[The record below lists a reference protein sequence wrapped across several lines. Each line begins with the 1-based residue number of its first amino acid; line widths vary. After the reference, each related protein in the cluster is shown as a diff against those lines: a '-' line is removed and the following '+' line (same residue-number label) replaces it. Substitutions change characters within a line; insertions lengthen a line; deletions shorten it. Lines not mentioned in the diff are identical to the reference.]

1 MTQWVMVP
9 VPPTQKISNIMING
23 MIISFYKLKSI
34 YLIIVLI
41 KCLYLHN
48 YLRIG
53 APMDLMTKD
62 LLINFLFLL
71 LSLCL
76 AQIFYMIKYSY
87 QLKESNDR
95 VIAIFPVVSIILS
108 MLFPV
113 YVDENFVWDLRWIP
127 FILGG
132 LYGGYKLGSSLLL
145 IILFIRYF
153 QGGDGFYITVITFT
167 IVGII
172 VSLLSKYYLQMRL
185 KHKII
190 VTTSLSIFS
199 LLCSFI
205 LSFKVFFIDLHL
217 SFWLQYSG
225 IHIIGMVL
233 LTLLW
238 EMIRTNF
245 QVLQKLIKAEKLQTV
260 SHLAASMSHEVRNPL
275 TAVRGF
281 IQLLSEDIS
290 TYSRKDYADI
300 ALSELDRATEVINDY
315 LTFAKPILEKEEK
328 LNTNEEI
335 QHAVNII
342 TPLATMN
349 GIQLKVSLPEKQHFT
364 KGERKKFQQCLI
376 NLLKNG
382 IESMQP
388 TGELHISQT
397 YSNGMIEIHIQDQGK
412 GMTKEQIN
420 RLGEPYFTTKEK
432 GTGLGMMVSYSI
444 IKGMNGTIDVTSEI
458 EKGTR
463 FILKLPI
470 IHT

>member
-1 MTQWVMVP
+1 
-9 VPPTQKISNIMING
+9 
-23 MIISFYKLKSI
+23 
-34 YLIIVLI
+34 
-41 KCLYLHN
+41 
-48 YLRIG
+48 
-53 APMDLMTKD
+53 
-62 LLINFLFLL
+62 
-71 LSLCL
+71 
-76 AQIFYMIKYSY
+76 
-87 QLKESNDR
+87 
-95 VIAIFPVVSIILS
+95 
-108 MLFPV
+108 
-113 YVDENFVWDLRWIP
+113 
-127 FILGG
+127 
-132 LYGGYKLGSSLLL
+132 
-145 IILFIRYF
+145 
-153 QGGDGFYITVITFT
+153 
-167 IVGII
+167 
-172 VSLLSKYYLQMRL
+172 MRL

-388 TGELHISQT
+388 TGELHIFQT

-412 GMTKEQIN
+412 GMTEEQIN

-470 IHT
+470 IHS

>member
-1 MTQWVMVP
+1 
-9 VPPTQKISNIMING
+9 
-23 MIISFYKLKSI
+23 MIISFYKLKSM

-41 KCLYLHN
+41 ECLYLHN

-62 LLINFLFLL
+62 LLINFLFIL

-76 AQIFYMIKYSY
+76 AQILYMIKYSY

-95 VIAIFPVVSIILS
+95 IIAIFPAVSIILS

-113 YVDENFVWDLRWIP
+113 YVDENFIWDLRWIP

-167 IVGII
+167 LVGII

-281 IQLLSEDIS
+281 IQLLSEDTS

-315 LTFAKPILEKEEK
+315 LTFAKPVLEKEEK

-335 QHAVNII
+335 QHAVNVI

-349 GIQLKVSLPEKQHFT
+349 GVQVKLSLLEHHLCFT

-470 IHT
+470 IHS

>member
-1 MTQWVMVP
+1 
-9 VPPTQKISNIMING
+9 
-23 MIISFYKLKSI
+23 
-34 YLIIVLI
+34 
-41 KCLYLHN
+41 
-48 YLRIG
+48 
-53 APMDLMTKD
+53 MDLMTKD

-76 AQIFYMIKYSY
+76 AQILYLIKYSY
-87 QLKESNDR
+87 QLKEPNDR
-95 VIAIFPVVSIILS
+95 VIAIFPVISIILS

-113 YVDENFVWDLRWIP
+113 YVDENFVWDLRWVP

-145 IILFIRYF
+145 IICFIRYF

-172 VSLLSKYYLQMRL
+172 VSLLSKYYLKMRL

-190 VTTSLSIFS
+190 VTASLSIFS

-238 EMIRTNF
+238 EVIKTNF

-281 IQLLSEDIS
+281 IQLLTEDIS
-290 TYSRKDYADI
+290 IHSRKDYADI

-382 IESMQP
+382 IESMKP
-388 TGELHISQT
+388 NGELHIFQT

-412 GMTKEQIN
+412 GMTEEQIN

>member
-1 MTQWVMVP
+1 
-9 VPPTQKISNIMING
+9 
-23 MIISFYKLKSI
+23 
-34 YLIIVLI
+34 
-41 KCLYLHN
+41 
-48 YLRIG
+48 
-53 APMDLMTKD
+53 MDLMTKD
-62 LLINFLFLL
+62 LLINFLFIL

-76 AQIFYMIKYSY
+76 AQILYMIKYSY

-95 VIAIFPVVSIILS
+95 IIAIFPAVSIILS

-113 YVDENFVWDLRWIP
+113 YVDENFIWDLRWIP

-167 IVGII
+167 LVGII

-199 LLCSFI
+199 LLSSFI

-281 IQLLSEDIS
+281 IQLLSEDTS

-364 KGERKKFQQCLI
+364 KGEGKKFQQCLI

-382 IESMQP
+382 IESMKP
-388 TGELHISQT
+388 NGELHIFQT

-412 GMTKEQIN
+412 GMTEEQIN

-458 EKGTR
+458 EKGTH

-470 IHT
+470 IHS

>member
-1 MTQWVMVP
+1 
-9 VPPTQKISNIMING
+9 
-23 MIISFYKLKSI
+23 
-34 YLIIVLI
+34 
-41 KCLYLHN
+41 
-48 YLRIG
+48 
-53 APMDLMTKD
+53 MDLMTKD

-76 AQIFYMIKYSY
+76 AQILYMIKYSY

-95 VIAIFPVVSIILS
+95 VIAIFPAVSIILS

-113 YVDENFVWDLRWIP
+113 YVDENFVWDLRWVP

-245 QVLQKLIKAEKLQTV
+245 QVLQKLIKAEKLQMV

-290 TYSRKDYADI
+290 T
-300 ALSELDRATEVINDY
+300 
-315 LTFAKPILEKEEK
+315 
-328 LNTNEEI
+328 I
-335 QHAVNII
+335 Q
-342 TPLATMN
+342 
-349 GIQLKVSLPEKQHFT
+349 G
-364 KGERKKFQQCLI
+364 R
-376 NLLKNG
+376 
-382 IESMQP
+382 SMQI
-388 TGELHISQT
+388 L
-397 YSNGMIEIHIQDQGK
+397 
-412 GMTKEQIN
+412 
-420 RLGEPYFTTKEK
+420 PYPNWTVQQK
-432 GTGLGMMVSYSI
+432 
-444 IKGMNGTIDVTSEI
+444 
-458 EKGTR
+458 
-463 FILKLPI
+463 
-470 IHT
+470 

>member
-1 MTQWVMVP
+1 
-9 VPPTQKISNIMING
+9 
-23 MIISFYKLKSI
+23 
-34 YLIIVLI
+34 
-41 KCLYLHN
+41 
-48 YLRIG
+48 
-53 APMDLMTKD
+53 MDLMTKD
-62 LLINFLFLL
+62 LLINFLFIL

-76 AQIFYMIKYSY
+76 AQILYMIKYSY

-95 VIAIFPVVSIILS
+95 IIAIFPAVSIILS

-113 YVDENFVWDLRWIP
+113 YVDENFIWDLRWIP

-199 LLCSFI
+199 LLSSFI

-281 IQLLSEDIS
+281 IQLLSEDTS

-315 LTFAKPILEKEEK
+315 LTFAKPVLEKEEK

-364 KGERKKFQQCLI
+364 KGEGKKFQQCLI

-382 IESMQP
+382 IESMKP
-388 TGELHISQT
+388 NGELHIFQT

-412 GMTKEQIN
+412 GMTEEQIN

>member
-1 MTQWVMVP
+1 
-9 VPPTQKISNIMING
+9 
-23 MIISFYKLKSI
+23 
-34 YLIIVLI
+34 
-41 KCLYLHN
+41 
-48 YLRIG
+48 
-53 APMDLMTKD
+53 MDLMTKD
-62 LLINFLFLL
+62 LLINFLFIL

-76 AQIFYMIKYSY
+76 AQILYMIKYSY

-95 VIAIFPVVSIILS
+95 IIAIFPAVSIILS

-113 YVDENFVWDLRWIP
+113 YVDENFIWDLRWIP

-167 IVGII
+167 LVGII

-199 LLCSFI
+199 LLSSFI

-281 IQLLSEDIS
+281 IQLLSEDTS

-388 TGELHISQT
+388 TGELHIFQT

-458 EKGTR
+458 EKGTH

>member
-1 MTQWVMVP
+1 
-9 VPPTQKISNIMING
+9 
-23 MIISFYKLKSI
+23 
-34 YLIIVLI
+34 
-41 KCLYLHN
+41 
-48 YLRIG
+48 
-53 APMDLMTKD
+53 
-62 LLINFLFLL
+62 
-71 LSLCL
+71 
-76 AQIFYMIKYSY
+76 
-87 QLKESNDR
+87 
-95 VIAIFPVVSIILS
+95 
-108 MLFPV
+108 
-113 YVDENFVWDLRWIP
+113 
-127 FILGG
+127 
-132 LYGGYKLGSSLLL
+132 
-145 IILFIRYF
+145 
-153 QGGDGFYITVITFT
+153 
-167 IVGII
+167 
-172 VSLLSKYYLQMRL
+172 MRL

-335 QHAVNII
+335 QHAVNVI

-382 IESMQP
+382 IESMKP
-388 TGELHISQT
+388 NGELHIFQT